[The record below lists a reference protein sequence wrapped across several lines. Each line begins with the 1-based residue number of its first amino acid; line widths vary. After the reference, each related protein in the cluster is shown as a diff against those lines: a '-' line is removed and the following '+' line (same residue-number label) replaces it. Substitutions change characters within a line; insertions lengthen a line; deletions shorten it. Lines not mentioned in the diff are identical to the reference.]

1 MHPVMPSPRKEATK
15 PKACTPQPI
24 KPRMMKAITN
34 KPMNPSIAIMSFM
47 LLYRYFL
54 VTVPLCDI
62 IISTHGGTH
71 DDVAPLGDDVE
82 NLGAI
87 ASTAETPTIATHRGS
102 LKLGRLVWINAVN
115 KITFFYSCCHNIVY
129 LKSKF

>member
-1 MHPVMPSPRKEATK
+1 MRA
-15 PKACTPQPI
+15 
-24 KPRMMKAITN
+24 N
-34 KPMNPSIAIMSFM
+34 
-47 LLYRYFL
+47 
-54 VTVPLCDI
+54 
-62 IISTHGGTH
+62 ISTHGGTH
-71 DDVAPLGDDVE
+71 NDVAPLGDDVE

-115 KITFFYSCCHNIVY
+115 KITFFYSSCHNIVY

>member
-34 KPMNPSIAIMSFM
+34 KPMNPSIAIMSFIS
-47 LLYRYFL
+47 LFL
-54 VTVPLCDI
+54 GYGSAMRAN
-62 IISTHGGTH
+62 ISTHGGTH
-71 DDVAPLGDDVE
+71 NDVAPLGDDVE

>member
-1 MHPVMPSPRKEATK
+1 MRA
-15 PKACTPQPI
+15 
-24 KPRMMKAITN
+24 N
-34 KPMNPSIAIMSFM
+34 
-47 LLYRYFL
+47 
-54 VTVPLCDI
+54 
-62 IISTHGGTH
+62 ISTHGGTH

-115 KITFFYSCCHNIVY
+115 KNTFFYSCCHNIVY